1 MKSSPLIS
9 AKSQE
14 KFGKIEDN
22 CLLFNG
28 TYYKII
34 YVSKTHLICD
44 TNKLPYGRAGDEFPL
59 EYIK

>member
-34 YVSKTHLICD
+34 YIIAL
-44 TNKLPYGRAGDEFPL
+44 NKLNG
-59 EYIK
+59 